1 MVMSAEAV
9 CAAEGSK
16 MSTCTITSGKN
27 ASGEQ
32 AICGMLGQERARK
45 DGKLEERV
53 VKE

>member
-9 CAAEGSK
+9 CATEGSK

-32 AICGMLGQERARK
+32 AICGMLGPS
-45 DGKLEERV
+45 EELPPSTF
-53 VKE
+53 

>member
-16 MSTCTITSGKN
+16 MSTCTIGTITSGKN

-32 AICGMLGQERARK
+32 AICGMLGPS
-45 DGKLEERV
+45 EELPPSTF
-53 VKE
+53 

>member
-32 AICGMLGQERARK
+32 AFCGMLGPS
-45 DGKLEERV
+45 EELPPSTF
-53 VKE
+53 

>member
-32 AICGMLGQERARK
+32 AICGMLG
-45 DGKLEERV
+45 LSEELPPSTF
-53 VKE
+53 

>member
-16 MSTCTITSGKN
+16 MSTCTITSGNN

-32 AICGMLGQERARK
+32 AICGMLGPS
-45 DGKLEERV
+45 EELPPSTF
-53 VKE
+53 